1 MMKKMSV
8 LAVMAVMMLAVFVSQ
23 QTGALGSPVV
33 GCSTALKFNTCK
45 LNRQSKIIAYN
56 FKRSNG
62 DKQCASALPASPPTC
77 IVLPCRPNNVVHIR
91 SCFGTAER

>member
-1 MMKKMSV
+1 MMMKKMGV

-23 QTGALGSPVV
+23 QADAAPAIS
-33 GCSTALKFNTCK
+33 CSTALKFNTCK
-45 LNRQSKIIAYN
+45 LNRQSKIAAYN

-62 DKQCASALPASPPTC
+62 DKQGASALSASPPKC
-77 IVLPCRPNNVVHIR
+77 IVFRCRPNSAVHIR

>member
-1 MMKKMSV
+1 MKMTL
-8 LAVMAVMMLAVFVSQ
+8 LAVMAVMMLAVSVSQ
-23 QTGALGSPVV
+23 QADAAPSPI
-33 GCSTALKFNTCK
+33 GCTTALKFNTCK
-45 LNRQSKIIAYN
+45 LNRQSKIIANN

-77 IVLPCRPNNVVHIR
+77 IVFPCRPNNVVHIR

>member
-1 MMKKMSV
+1 MMMKKMGV
-8 LAVMAVMMLAVFVSQ
+8 LAVMAVMMLAVSVSQ
-23 QTGALGSPVV
+23 QADAAV
-33 GCSTALKFNTCK
+33 GCTTALKFNTCK

-62 DKQCASALPASPPTC
+62 DKQGASALSASPPTC
-77 IVLPCRPNNVVHIR
+77 IVFRCRPNSAVHIR

>member
-8 LAVMAVMMLAVFVSQ
+8 LAVMAVMMLVVFVSQ
-23 QTGALGSPVV
+23 QADAAPSPV
-33 GCSTALKFNTCK
+33 GCTTALKFNRCK

-62 DKQCASALPASPPTC
+62 DKQGASALSASPPTC